1 MTDKNIDLVRKAI
14 DAKNIRR
21 DVLAGYGVDRQ
32 TKRTIND
39 RVFESYA
46 AHSRYWLTSTPVNAT
61 RNDRDTDIILY
72 RNAPIATTIQE
83 HKVGDEFHMRIPG
96 KGNYVGSYFHHD
108 LHLLSRIDLD
118 NNYIEFPGDVKY
130 MFDSLEKYLKYLTS
144 VVRELE
150 EKENR
155 KRELEEE
162 KKRAQDEQARKA
174 LEEELR
180 KIEEER
186 REIQQYKEKINNLT
200 RYIHTQVQLRFRP
213 IVDPIQTRI
222 KTSHAYDGTAVIID
236 GGPGTGKTT
245 TMISRLKYLIDLDA
259 IDQDAELEQDKR
271 RFHLSST
278 QIRALWELNK
288 KDLDWVFFS
297 PSSLLSKY
305 LAHAMENEGLIR
317 PTSKVFYWADRLD
330 SLMKDYGFFDPSSDK
345 AAFVNA
351 KSAQQAKQLIANTGL
366 AIVQWED
373 YFVSRYKNLRSKLPT
388 LKELQADWKTL
399 ALYIRNQLEGVE
411 NKSIDE
417 LIVLL
422 VQLSR
427 LADECKPYLDERK
440 TRLDDITNRITAK
453 IRRDEDVRQALLE
466 IILKN
471 EQEGEQED
479 SEDPEIDNDDENEEV
494 LDTYDET
501 EKILRQVR
509 RWVEPYARSVFNK
522 EKLSETNETIAQIIV
537 PLLSESEQTSLER
550 IASLY
555 VFNKYAVLT
564 RGADKILF
572 ASFATKYKN
581 FRKYIIKE
589 KLEGWN
595 IKLVEELV
603 EARKNTRLH
612 KQEQSLLIGFINHL
626 AVKIIRKNPSAQHT
640 YIKCYNL
647 YCRPIIGIDEVT
659 DFSDVD
665 IYAMCS
671 FAHKDFSSITLA
683 GDLMQRLTNVGLHS
697 WDELKAVLPKSE
709 VMPLQTSYRQS
720 IKMLDVARRL
730 YVDTIDEQ
738 PTYTANMQEKE
749 VPEAIAYIS
758 DSLEEKI
765 EWIEQRIR
773 EVYVAYGKTMPS
785 IAIFLNDEQ
794 RVANF
799 AQLLKETDFF
809 YDNGIKVIDGSQGE
823 TLGSS
828 KDVRVFP
835 IDKVKGMEFDV
846 VFFVDIDDTPW
857 TEDIVKRYLYVGVS
871 RAAFFLGVTLKED
884 NPELTKY
891 FNVGATWRGVMQ

>member
-1 MTDKNIDLVRKAI
+1 MSDKNIDLVRKAI
-14 DAKNIRR
+14 EAKNIRK
-21 DVLAGYGVDRQ
+21 DVMAGYSIDRH
-32 TKRTIND
+32 TERTRND
-39 RVFESYA
+39 KLLNSYD
-46 AHSRYWLTSTPVNAT
+46 AHSRYWLTSSPVQASHNE
-61 RNDRDTDIILY
+61 NDTDIILY

-83 HKVGDEFHMRIPG
+83 HKVGDEFYMRIPG
-96 KGNYVGSYFHHD
+96 RRNDVGCFFHHD
-108 LHLLSRIDLD
+108 LHLLCRIDID
-118 NNYIEFPGDVKY
+118 NNYIEFPDDVKY
-130 MFDSLEKYLKYLTS
+130 MFDSLQKYLQYLTG
-144 VVRELE
+144 VVGELE
-150 EKENR
+150 QKEKRRLEI
-155 KRELEEE
+155 EEE
-162 KKRAQDEQARKA
+162 KKRARDDQERKA

-222 KTSHAYDGTAVIID
+222 KTSHAYDGTSVVID

-245 TMISRLKYLIDLDA
+245 TMISRLKYLIDLVA
-259 IDQDAELEQDKR
+259 IEQDAELEPGKR
-271 RFHLSST
+271 RFHLSAS
-278 QIRALWELNK
+278 QIRTLRELNE
-288 KDLDWVFFS
+288 KDLDWAFFS

-330 SLMKDYGFFDPSSDK
+330 SLMKDYGFFDPSSDH

-351 KSAQQAKQLIANTGL
+351 KSAQQAKQLIANSGL
-366 AIVQWED
+366 AIVQWEE
-373 YFVSRYKNLRSKLPT
+373 YFVSRFKNLRTKLPS
-388 LKELQADWKTL
+388 LKEIQADWRLL
-399 ALYIRNQLEGVE
+399 ALSIRNQLEGVE
-411 NKSIDE
+411 KKSLDE
-417 LIVLL
+417 LIALL

-427 LADECKPYLDERK
+427 YADECKPFLDERK
-440 TRLDDITNRITAK
+440 KRLDDITDRVTAK
-453 IRRDEDVRQALLE
+453 IRRDEEARQTLLE
-466 IILKN
+466 IILKK
-471 EQEGEQED
+471 EQEGEPED
-479 SEDPEIDNDDENEEV
+479 SEEPETDNEDEEEV
-494 LDTYDET
+494 DTFGEN

-522 EKLSETNETIAQIIV
+522 EKLSDTNEAIAKIIV
-537 PLLSESEQTSLER
+537 PLISEGDQNALER

-555 VFNKYAVLT
+555 VFNQYAALT
-564 RGADKILF
+564 RGAARILF

-589 KLEGWN
+589 NLEGWN
-595 IKLVEELV
+595 LELVKDLV

-612 KQEQSLLIGFINHL
+612 KQEQSLLIGFINNL

-640 YIKCYNL
+640 YINCYKL

-665 IYAMCS
+665 VYAMCS

-697 WDELKAVLPKSE
+697 WGELNAVLPKSE
-709 VMPLQTSYRQS
+709 IMPLQTSYRQS

-730 YVDTIDEQ
+730 YVDTIGER
-738 PTYTANMQEKE
+738 PTYTANMQEKK

-758 DSLEEKI
+758 DDLEDKI

-799 AQLLKETDFF
+799 AHLLKETDFF
-809 YDNGIKVIDGSQGE
+809 EDNGIKVIDGSQGE

-884 NPELTKY
+884 NPQLTKY
-891 FNVGATWRGVMQ
+891 FNVGATWRGVSQQ